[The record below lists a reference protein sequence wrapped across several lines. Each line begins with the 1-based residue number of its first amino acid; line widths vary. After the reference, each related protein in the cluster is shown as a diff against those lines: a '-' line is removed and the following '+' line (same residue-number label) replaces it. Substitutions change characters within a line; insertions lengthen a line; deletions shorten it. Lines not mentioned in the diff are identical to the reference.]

1 MMASDDQA
9 CIRQAEEQRAAAEAV
24 AARQPAGQLA
34 RAIHDRGWR
43 MGLPQLSV
51 GARSGLKQ
59 LTHRLAHPAES
70 SPQGA
75 NTEIGTVGAAAAALQ
90 SSPSTTCRRP
100 AGL

>member
-1 MMASDDQA
+1 MMALDDQA

-51 GARSGLKQ
+51 GARSGLE
-59 LTHRLAHPAES
+59 RLIH
-70 SPQGA
+70 
-75 NTEIGTVGAAAAALQ
+75 
-90 SSPSTTCRRP
+90 RP
-100 AGL
+100 AHAAEVITPKLLIQR